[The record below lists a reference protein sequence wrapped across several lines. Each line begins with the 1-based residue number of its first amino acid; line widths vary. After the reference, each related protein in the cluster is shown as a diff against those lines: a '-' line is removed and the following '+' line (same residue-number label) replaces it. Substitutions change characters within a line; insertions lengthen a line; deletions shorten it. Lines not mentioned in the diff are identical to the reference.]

1 MPWCFDRMAEVLAM
15 MSDSAI
21 CKKNSMLGAFV
32 CIRAIKNHRLYPL
45 PCQVLDLNRFG
56 SFTSAIVIPVC
67 CLPKQTATKS
77 TRWCHQYEVTPGNA
91 IKLNRTKT
99 HTFHHIS
106 RLYGR
111 TIWFSIHRNMMEYVA
126 SHSHSSAHLVC
137 SNDGCRILPID
148 PVFMPTPADGNRL
161 PRGTDASKD
170 QGCWLIE
177 SGLVFCLVIVFNKK
191 RSENAFPCFH
201 LTLMGRC
208 LGSKA
213 WHILTSCEYP
223 SYS

>member
-15 MSDSAI
+15 MIDSAI
-21 CKKNSMLGAFV
+21 CEKNSMLGAFV

-77 TRWCHQYEVTPGNA
+77 TRWCHQHEATRGNA

-99 HTFHHIS
+99 HTFHHVS

-126 SHSHSSAHLVC
+126 SPSHSSAHLVC

-148 PVFMPTPADGNRL
+148 PVFIHTPADGNRL

-170 QGCWLIE
+170 RGCWLVE
-177 SGLVFCLVIVFNKK
+177 CRLVFCLVIVLT
-191 RSENAFPCFH
+191 RSARRMRFLAF
-201 LTLMGRC
+201 
-208 LGSKA
+208 
-213 WHILTSCEYP
+213 TSH
-223 SYS
+223 